1 MEIPRK
7 IYMDVENRRV
17 YLAIEVNKNRYNE
30 MTGAQ
35 PGVDNSN
42 VAIICYEWTH
52 GTRRWISML
61 GSSIYSDVWLVYQMC
76 SWISRST
83 RTTSML

>member
-7 IYMDVENRRV
+7 IFMDVENRRV

-30 MTGAQ
+30 MTVYAPGAQ

-42 VAIICYEWTH
+42 VAIICYDWTH

-61 GSSIYSDVWLVYQMC
+61 GSSIYSDVFVDL
-76 SWISRST
+76 S
-83 RTTSML
+83 